1 MNNIIVKNILFVFV
15 FISLHVIAF
24 SWTATWFRRPTIFE
38 KSMFWFFLIMAYTAL
53 PYILNANILIGP
65 ISIAI
70 ILLCIDTLN
79 RLRIINTG
87 SGSAR
92 GGRGDFLKP
101 NQRIVVLVSIV
112 VFTGLLVLY
121 NNTLIRNE
129 LEY

>member
-1 MNNIIVKNILFVFV
+1 MNNIIAKNILFVFV

-24 SWTATWFRRPTIFE
+24 SWISTWFRRPTIFE
-38 KSMFWFFLIMAYTAL
+38 KSMFYFFLIMAYTFL
-53 PYILNANILIGP
+53 PFILNTNILIGP

-79 RLRIINTG
+79 RLRIINTHP
-87 SGSAR
+87 SGASAYV
-92 GGRGDFLKP
+92 DFLKP

-121 NNTLIRNE
+121 NKTLVRNE

>member
-15 FISLHVIAF
+15 FILLHLIAI
-24 SWTATWFRRPTIFE
+24 SWTFTMFRRPTIFE

-53 PYILNANILIGP
+53 PYILNKNILIGP

-79 RLRIINTG
+79 ELRIIKTSI
-87 SGSAR
+87 SGTYME
-92 GGRGDFLKP
+92 FLKP
-101 NQRIVVLVSIV
+101 NQRIVALVSII

-121 NNTLIRNE
+121 NKSRVRNE

>member
-15 FISLHVIAF
+15 FILLHLIAF
-24 SWTATWFRRPTIFE
+24 SWTFTMFRRPTNFE

-53 PYILNANILIGP
+53 PYILNTNILIGP

-79 RLRIINTG
+79 QLRIINTHP
-87 SGSAR
+87 SGASAYV
-92 GGRGDFLKP
+92 DFLKP
-101 NQRIVVLVSIV
+101 NQRIVVLVSII
-112 VFTGLLVLY
+112 VFTGLLVIY
-121 NNTLIRNE
+121 NKSRVRNE

>member
-1 MNNIIVKNILFVFV
+1 M
-15 FISLHVIAF
+15 
-24 SWTATWFRRPTIFE
+24 
-38 KSMFWFFLIMAYTAL
+38 
-53 PYILNANILIGP
+53 PYILHTNILIGP

-79 RLRIINTG
+79 QLRIINTHP
-87 SGSAR
+87 SGASAYV
-92 GGRGDFLKP
+92 DFLKP

-121 NNTLIRNE
+121 NKTLVRNE

>member
-1 MNNIIVKNILFVFV
+1 MNNIVFKNILFVFV
-15 FISLHVIAF
+15 FVLLHVIAF
-24 SWTATWFRRPTIFE
+24 SWISTWFRPPTIFE
-38 KSMFWFFLIMAYTAL
+38 KSMFYFFLIMAYTAL
-53 PYILNANILIGP
+53 PFILNTNILIGP

-79 RLRIINTG
+79 RLRIINTHI
-87 SGSAR
+87 SGASAYV
-92 GGRGDFLKP
+92 DFLKP

-121 NNTLIRNE
+121 NKTLVRNE

>member
-1 MNNIIVKNILFVFV
+1 MNNIIAKNILFVFV

-24 SWTATWFRRPTIFE
+24 SWISTWFRRPTIFE

-53 PYILNANILIGP
+53 PYILNTNILIGT

-79 RLRIINTG
+79 RLRIIKLSV
-87 SGSAR
+87 SGPRS
-92 GGRGDFLKP
+92 DVLKP

>member
-1 MNNIIVKNILFVFV
+1 MTMNNIIAKNILFVFV
-15 FISLHVIAF
+15 FISLHLIAF
-24 SWTATWFRRPTIFE
+24 SWTFTMFRRPTIFE

-53 PYILNANILIGP
+53 PYILNTNILIGL

-79 RLRIINTG
+79 ELRIIKVSI
-87 SGSAR
+87 SGTYME
-92 GGRGDFLKP
+92 FLKP
-101 NQRIVVLVSIV
+101 NQRIVVLASIV

-121 NNTLIRNE
+121 NKTLVRNE

>member
-1 MNNIIVKNILFVFV
+1 MNNIIAKNILFVFV

-24 SWTATWFRRPTIFE
+24 SWISTWFRRPTIFE
-38 KSMFWFFLIMAYTAL
+38 KSMFYFFLIMAYTAL
-53 PYILNANILIGP
+53 PFILNTNILIGP

-79 RLRIINTG
+79 RLRIINL
-87 SGSAR
+87 SLSLR
-92 GGRGDFLKP
+92 GGYTEVLKP
-101 NQRIVVLVSIV
+101 NHRIVLLTSIV

-121 NNTLIRNE
+121 NKSRVRNE